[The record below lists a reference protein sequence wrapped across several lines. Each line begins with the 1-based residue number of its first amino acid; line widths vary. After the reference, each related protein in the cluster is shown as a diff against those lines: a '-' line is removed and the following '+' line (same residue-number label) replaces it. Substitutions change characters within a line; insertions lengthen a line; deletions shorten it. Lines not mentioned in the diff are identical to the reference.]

1 MNLKNICIYITLIGL
16 FSSCVSIEKRIED
29 DYYKVTN
36 LMINNAIVNRDSV
49 YVFQEFTVKD
59 LKKRKKEKFHELYY
73 IIRYKE
79 EALRKNLYDDF
90 IEFLNKNNI
99 DLDKELSYFKKQLDK
114 PIELNTNKVELK
126 KFRVVIRNKT
136 NLDKYYL
143 RSEYSD
149 YNHNFAL
156 NLFSYSR
163 PVFTRNGKYA
173 IAHYKSYYGKHFFII
188 FKKNYSEWTEIGKYN
203 SFGNAKF

>member
-79 EALRKNLYDDF
+79 ETLRKNLYDDF